1 MKNQNKTAYKAP
13 RLARLSVAAVNIL
26 LTSSTTPEEPRG
38 ALSNLY
44 TDGARAAIDW
54 EEFFLN

>member
-13 RLARLSVAAVNIL
+13 RLARISVAAVNIL
-26 LTSSTTPEEPRG
+26 MTSSTTPEEPRG

-44 TDGARAAIDW
+44 TDGAKETLFW
-54 EEFFLN
+54 EEFFSN